1 MTESSQNLPVVGSF
15 QPTTTTC
22 IRKSTT
28 LERDT
33 QYYGF
38 STCGGYLDFHRF
50 HGHFSPHDW
59 QHLINNNWGAKRL
72 DFKLFH
78 IQIKEVMTHDNTM
91 TITNNLTSTIQ
102 VFEDSDYQL
111 PCHSRECTRRNIAS
125 VSSRCI
131 HGSTAWTSNSHNRE
145 NATGRSARCRGAPF
159 FQKILTAA

>member
-1 MTESSQNLPVVGSF
+1 MTESSQNLPVIGSF

-91 TITNNLTSTIQ
+91 TIANNLTSTIQ

-111 PCHSRECTRRNIAS
+111 PCLSRECTRRNTAS
-125 VSSRCI
+125 FPAGVFMVPQHR
-131 HGSTAWTSNSHNRE
+131 HLTLTTEKMQPAGLHVVE
-145 NATGRSARCRGAPF
+145 VLHF
-159 FQKILTAA
+159 FKKS